1 MNLPNAQR
9 CERNERN
16 NGDDQLHEKTASNW
30 ILCYL
35 VCATDAAGGFVGA
48 ILLTDNRARPLNFA
62 FVQPVKPTKMQRI
75 LYGSTL
81 EEYIKIDVI
90 AQKLWQG
97 LPNPSDILF
106 VDAPDLVLARRVTR
120 VPTAFIAKAPDSE
133 TNSSSLSILRY
144 DIGPHKKDEGL
155 VGEIIGDLEG
165 TCKLLEPFSR
175 IREALK
181 EGLKSGA

>member
-1 MNLPNAQR
+1 MPNDAGFDEANQ
-9 CERNERN
+9 
-16 NGDDQLHEKTASNW
+16 GDDQPREEAATDW

-35 VCATDAAGGFVGA
+35 VCATDASGGFVGA
-48 ILLTDNRARPLNFA
+48 ILLTDNRARPLHFA

-81 EEYIKIDVI
+81 DEHIKIDVI
-90 AQKLWQG
+90 ARRLWDG
-97 LPNPSDILF
+97 LPNPPDVLF
-106 VDAPDLVLARRVTR
+106 VDAPDLILARRVTR

-155 VGEIIGDLEG
+155 VG
-165 TCKLLEPFSR
+165 
-175 IREALK
+175 
-181 EGLKSGA
+181 

>member
-1 MNLPNAQR
+1 MRSDAGFD
-9 CERNERN
+9 ERNTADERLR
-16 NGDDQLHEKTASNW
+16 DKQATDW

-48 ILLTDNRARPLNFA
+48 ILLTDNRARPLHFS

-81 EEYIKIDVI
+81 DEHIKIDVI

-97 LPNPSDILF
+97 LPNPPDVLF
-106 VDAPDLVLARRVTR
+106 VDAPELILARRVTR
-120 VPTAFIAKAPDSE
+120 VPTAFIAKAPESE

-155 VGEIIGDLEG
+155 VGEIIVALEG
-165 TCKLLEPFSR
+165 TCNLLEPFTR

-181 EGLKSGA
+181 EALKPGV

>member
-1 MNLPNAQR
+1 MPSDAGFD
-9 CERNERN
+9 ERGTE
-16 NGDDQLHEKTASNW
+16 DDQRRQKPPTDW

-48 ILLTDNRARPLNFA
+48 ILLADNRARPLHFA
-62 FVQPVKPTKMQRI
+62 FVQPVKPTKMQKI

-81 EEYIKIDVI
+81 DEHIKIDVI

-97 LPNPSDILF
+97 LPNPPDLLF
-106 VDAPDLVLARRVTR
+106 VDALDLIVARRVTG

-133 TNSSSLSILRY
+133 TNPSSLSYLRY
-144 DIGPHKKDEGL
+144 DVGPHKKDESL
-155 VGEIIGDLEG
+155 VGEIVNALEG
-165 TCKLLEPFSR
+165 TCNLLEPFTR

-181 EGLKSGA
+181 EGLKPGA